1 MKDEFQQK
9 VPTRYLRLQATSSDD
24 LKVLSALLQ
33 DSIVPIADILYTP
46 SRKQVIM
53 VFQRFRWELTKNAET
68 IGKPIVYQRCLC
80 GLVIDKVEYMET
92 RRIDINNRS
101 QFLNFLT
108 FYKCGQRLDLK
119 FSALKTIRLSVNS
132 LKITA
137 KDLGESW
144 PTTQCPKHEEST

>member
-9 VPTRYLRLQATSSDD
+9 IPTRYLRLQATSSND

-53 VFQRFRWELTKNAET
+53 VFQRFRWELTQNAET

-80 GLVIDKVEYMET
+80 GLVIDKVEYMQT
-92 RRIDINNRS
+92 QQIDINDRS
-101 QFLNFLT
+101 QFLNFLS
-108 FYKCGQRLDLK
+108 FYKSGQRLDLQ
-119 FSALKTIRLSVNS
+119 FSDSKTIRLSVNS

-137 KDLGESW
+137 KDMGESW
-144 PTTQCPKHEEST
+144 PTTQRPKHEEAT

>member
-1 MKDEFQQK
+1 M
-9 VPTRYLRLQATSSDD
+9 RLQATSSED

-46 SRKQVIM
+46 SQKQVIM

-80 GLVIDKVEYMET
+80 GLVIDKVEYMQT
-92 RRIDINNRS
+92 QQIDINDRS
-101 QFLNFLT
+101 RFLNFLT
-108 FYKCGQRLDLK
+108 FYKSGQRLDLQ
-119 FSALKTIRLSVNS
+119 FSASKTIRLSVNS

-137 KDLGESW
+137 KDLSLI
-144 PTTQCPKHEEST
+144 HI

>member
-9 VPTRYLRLQATSSDD
+9 IRASYLRLQATSSDD

-46 SRKQVIM
+46 SQKQVIM
-53 VFQRFRWELTKNAET
+53 VLQRFRWELTKNAET

-80 GLVIDKVEYMET
+80 GLVIDKVEYMQT
-92 RRIDINNRS
+92 QRIDINDRS

-108 FYKCGQRLDLK
+108 FFESDQRLDLQ
-119 FSALKTIRLSVNS
+119 FSDSKTIRLSVNS
-132 LKITA
+132 LKLTA
-137 KDLGESW
+137 KDMGESW
-144 PTTQCPKHEEST
+144 PTTLLPKHEETT

>member
-9 VPTRYLRLQATSSDD
+9 IPTRYLSLQANSADD

-46 SRKQVIM
+46 SQKQVIM

-80 GLVIDKVEYMET
+80 GLVIDKVEYMQT
-92 RRIDINNRS
+92 QQIDINDRS

-119 FSALKTIRLSVNS
+119 FSALKTIGLSVNS

-137 KDLGESW
+137 KDMGESW
-144 PTTQCPKHEEST
+144 PTTQRPKHEEAT

>member
-1 MKDEFQQK
+1 M
-9 VPTRYLRLQATSSDD
+9 RLQATSSDD

-80 GLVIDKVEYMET
+80 GLVIDKVEYMQT
-92 RRIDINNRS
+92 QQIDINDRS
-101 QFLNFLT
+101 QFLNFLS
-108 FYKCGQRLDLK
+108 FYESSQSLDLQ
-119 FSALKTIRLSVNS
+119 FSDSKTIRPSVNS
-132 LKITA
+132 LKLMV

>member
-1 MKDEFQQK
+1 MS
-9 VPTRYLRLQATSSDD
+9 LQATSADD

-46 SRKQVIM
+46 SQKQVIM

-80 GLVIDKVEYMET
+80 GLVIDKVEYMQT
-92 RRIDINNRS
+92 QQIDINDRS
-101 QFLNFLT
+101 QFLNFLS
-108 FYKCGQRLDLK
+108 FYESSQSLDLQ
-119 FSALKTIRLSVNS
+119 FSDSKTIRLNVNS
-132 LKITA
+132 LKLTA

-144 PTTQCPKHEEST
+144 PTTQCPKHEDST

>member
-1 MKDEFQQK
+1 MKDEFQRK
-9 VPTRYLRLQATSSDD
+9 IPTRYLRLQATSSDD

-46 SRKQVIM
+46 SQKQVIM

-80 GLVIDKVEYMET
+80 GLVIDKVEYMQT

-119 FSALKTIRLSVNS
+119 FSALKTIGLSVNS
-132 LKITA
+132 LKLTV
-137 KDLGESW
+137 KDLSESW

>member
-1 MKDEFQQK
+1 M
-9 VPTRYLRLQATSSDD
+9 RLQATSSDD

-80 GLVIDKVEYMET
+80 GLLIDKVEYMQT
-92 RRIDINNRS
+92 QQIDINDRS
-101 QFLNFLT
+101 QFLNFLS
-108 FYKCGQRLDLK
+108 FYESGQNLDLQ
-119 FSALKTIRLSVNS
+119 FSDSKTIRLSVNS
-132 LKITA
+132 LKLTV

-144 PTTQCPKHEEST
+144 PTTQCPQHEEST

>member
-9 VPTRYLRLQATSSDD
+9 IPTRYLSLQATSADD

-46 SRKQVIM
+46 SQKQVIM

-80 GLVIDKVEYMET
+80 GLVIDKVEYMQT
-92 RRIDINNRS
+92 QQIDINDRS
-101 QFLNFLT
+101 QFLNFLS
-108 FYKCGQRLDLK
+108 FYESSQSLDLQ
-119 FSALKTIRLSVNS
+119 FSDSKTIRLSVNS
-132 LKITA
+132 LKLA
-137 KDLGESW
+137 VKDLGESW

>member
-1 MKDEFQQK
+1 LKDEFQQK

-24 LKVLSALLQ
+24 LNVLSALLQ

-46 SRKQVIM
+46 SQKQVIM
-53 VFQRFRWELTKNAET
+53 VLQRFRWELTKNAEAL
-68 IGKPIVYQRCLC
+68 GKPIVYQRCLC
-80 GLVIDKVEYMET
+80 GLVIDKVEYMQT
-92 RRIDINNRS
+92 QQIDINDRS

-119 FSALKTIRLSVNS
+119 FSALKTIGLSVNS

-137 KDLGESW
+137 KDMGESW